1 MNDPGLDDP
10 IQENAREV
18 EQDSDEGEWELVW
31 QDEQT
36 FLNPS
41 RFWFASTAFPLLA
54 GTFGPMA
61 SAFSICALVENWRVS
76 IPSGSDEAHGIDQKD
91 PKWLIAINAVSL
103 VFAIV
108 SNLSLLLNMAR
119 RLSFPIAQPITIVGW
134 YIASVLLIAL
144 VSTASASLELA
155 PGQSRALTEAF
166 YYAIMAAGIYF
177 IIATLM
183 VFTVYGA
190 FKGHYPKEF
199 KLTMSQRT
207 LMLQTISFMVYML
220 GGAAIY
226 ARVEDWKFLDA
237 VYWANFTLLT
247 VGIGDFTPLTH
258 LGRALLFPYAIGG
271 IVILGLVVGSI
282 RSLVLERGKKKLG
295 SRMIEKKRE
304 RLLKRIN
311 TTGEAVKLTP
321 VSNEQQARKVGMS
334 ERERRKEEFH
344 LMRKIQ
350 DQASVRQKWTALLI
364 SGSAWFF
371 LWFIGALVFYRSER
385 NQSWTYFQSLYFAYT
400 SLLTIGY
407 GDYSPTSNSGKPFFV
422 FWSLLAVPTLTILI
436 SNMGDTVVKGIR
448 DLTIYLGEFTVLPGE
463 ASTKDRL
470 KHSGYKLTNGKIF
483 TKGPMMDEP
492 PGFLGEKH
500 DEDGENRNQ
509 RGHAAAADH
518 LAGALE
524 QDELDEASAAK
535 ARGDKLDEDIHMY
548 HFLLIKELRNVLKHL
563 DESPPRKYSY
573 EEWVWFLRLM
583 GEDESSHTSH
593 RKAPI
598 KVKKENGEEPE
609 LQQGQT
615 DDRDKLRQWSWV
627 GNRSPLMGDAEEA
640 EWVLERLSATLE
652 KELKRQSKS
661 QNRSPVGERPF
672 SNGGNK
678 S

>member
-1 MNDPGLDDP
+1 
-10 IQENAREV
+10 
-18 EQDSDEGEWELVW
+18 
-31 QDEQT
+31 
-36 FLNPS
+36 
-41 RFWFASTAFPLLA
+41 
-54 GTFGPMA
+54 
-61 SAFSICALVENWRVS
+61 
-76 IPSGSDEAHGIDQKD
+76 
-91 PKWLIAINAVSL
+91 
-103 VFAIV
+103 
-108 SNLSLLLNMAR
+108 MAR
-119 RLSFPIAQPITIVGW
+119 RLSFSIAQPITIIGW

-144 VSTASASLELA
+144 VSTASAGLKLA
-155 PGQSRALTEAF
+155 PGESRALTQAF
-166 YYAIMAAGIYF
+166 YYAIIAASLYF

-183 VFTVYGA
+183 VFNVYGA

-220 GGAAIY
+220 GGAAVY
-226 ARVEDWKFLDA
+226 ARVETWKFLDA

-311 TTGEAVKLTP
+311 TTDEAIKLTP
-321 VSNEQQARKVGMS
+321 VSNEQQAMKAGMS

-364 SGSAWFF
+364 SGGAWFF
-371 LWFIGALVFYRSER
+371 LWFIGALVFFRSER
-385 NQSWTYFQSLYFAYT
+385 NQGWTYFQSLYFAYT

-407 GDYSPTSNSGKPFFV
+407 GDLSPASNSGKPFFV

-463 ASTKDRL
+463 ASTKDRFR
-470 KHSGYKLTNGKIF
+470 HSAYKLTNGKFF
-483 TKGPMMDEP
+483 TKGPLMEEP
-492 PGFLGEKH
+492 PGLLGEKN
-500 DEDGENRNQ
+500 DEDREKGNNSS
-509 RGHAAAADH
+509 HAATTDQ

-524 QDELDEASAAK
+524 QDELAEAK
-535 ARGDKLDEDIHMY
+535 AARTRGDKIDENIHMY
-548 HFLLIKELRNVLKHL
+548 HFLLIKELRSVLKHL
-563 DESPPRKYSY
+563 DESPPRKYNY
-573 EEWVWFLRLM
+573 EEWAWFLRLM
-583 GEDESSHTSH
+583 GEDESSHASH

-598 KVKKENGEEPE
+598 KVKKHLGDEAD

-615 DDRDKLRQWSWV
+615 DDRDQLQQWSWV
-627 GNRSPLMGDAEEA
+627 GNRSPLMGDTEEA

-652 KELKRQSKS
+652 KELRRQSKS
-661 QNRSPVGERPF
+661 RKKVAVAKTSS
-672 SNGGNK
+672 SNGSSK
-678 S
+678 SSEERRTYGRAERHLSS

>member
-1 MNDPGLDDP
+1 
-10 IQENAREV
+10 
-18 EQDSDEGEWELVW
+18 
-31 QDEQT
+31 
-36 FLNPS
+36 
-41 RFWFASTAFPLLA
+41 
-54 GTFGPMA
+54 
-61 SAFSICALVENWRVS
+61 
-76 IPSGSDEAHGIDQKD
+76 
-91 PKWLIAINAVSL
+91 
-103 VFAIV
+103 
-108 SNLSLLLNMAR
+108 MAR
-119 RLSFPIAQPITIVGW
+119 RLSFSIAQPITIVGW
-134 YIASVLLIAL
+134 YVASVLLIAL
-144 VSTASASLELA
+144 VSTASAGLKLA
-155 PGQSRALTEAF
+155 PGQSRALTQAF
-166 YYAIMAAGIYF
+166 YYAIMAAGLYF

-220 GGAAIY
+220 GGAAVY
-226 ARVEDWKFLDA
+226 SRVENWNFLDA
-237 VYWANFTLLT
+237 VYWANYTLLT
-247 VGIGDFTPLTH
+247 VGIGDFAPLTH

-282 RSLVLERGKKKLG
+282 RSLVLERGKKKMG

-304 RLLKRIN
+304 RLLKRIDK
-311 TTGEAVKLTP
+311 TGEAIKLTP
-321 VSNEQQARKVGMS
+321 VSNEQQARKAGVS

-350 DQASVRQKWTALLI
+350 NQASVRQKWTALLI
-364 SGSAWFF
+364 SGGAWFF
-371 LWFIGALVFYRSER
+371 LWFIGAVVFYRSEKTQ
-385 NQSWTYFQSLYFAYT
+385 NWTYFQSLYFAYT

-407 GDYSPTSNSGKPFFV
+407 GDYSLISNSGKPFFV

-470 KHSGYKLTNGKIF
+470 KHSTYKLTNGKLF

-492 PGFLGEKH
+492 PGLLGEKS
-500 DEDGENRNQ
+500 DEDGENRNHQ
-509 RGHAAAADH
+509 SHAAASDN
-518 LAGALE
+518 LAGASE
-524 QDELDEASAAK
+524 QQELAEADAARV
-535 ARGDKLDEDIHMY
+535 RGDKLDEDIHMY

-563 DESPPRKYSY
+563 DESPPRKYTY
-573 EEWVWFLRLM
+573 EEWAWFLRLM

-598 KVKKENGEEPE
+598 KVKKENGDEPD

-615 DDRDKLRQWSWV
+615 DDREQLRQWSWV

-640 EWVLERLSATLE
+640 EWVMERLSATLE
-652 KELKRQSKS
+652 KKLRRQSKS
-661 QNRSPVGERPF
+661 QNKVPVG
-672 SNGGNK
+672 K
-678 S
+678 STSSS